1 MKFTT
6 IAAAL
11 PLLGAAS
18 AHFQVLHPWW
28 RGDSFK
34 APASQWNFPCA
45 GVNET
50 QDPANRTQWSSTGG
64 SVKLDVH
71 HAWALTYVNLGL
83 GTNVSSFNI
92 SLVNNFNQT
101 GNGTFCLKETGKNAL
116 AAALTR
122 IGLNATSANGRH
134 GTLQII
140 QIASTGASLFNC
152 ADITLSNT
160 ASLLS
165 DDDCKNSTGVAGVAI
180 QNVGANS
187 TTTNPA
193 SGSGSPAP
201 SNTPGAAANVKPMM
215 GAGALVGLAG
225 LVAAVL

>member
-6 IAAAL
+6 VAATL
-11 PLLGAAS
+11 SLLGLSS
-18 AHFQVLHPWW
+18 AHFEVLHPWW
-28 RGDSFK
+28 RGSSFV
-34 APASQWNFPCA
+34 APASQWNYPCA

-50 QDPANRTQWSSTGG
+50 QDPTNRTQWLSTGG
-64 SVKLDVH
+64 SIKLSVS

-92 SLVNNFNQT
+92 SLVNSFNQT

-116 AAALTR
+116 AAALAR
-122 IGLNATSANGRH
+122 IGLNSTSATGRH

-152 ADITLSNT
+152 ADITLNST
-160 ASLLS
+160 AALLS
-165 DDDCKNSTGVAGVAI
+165 DDDCRNSTGVSGIPIVNADATRTNG
-180 QNVGANS
+180 S
-187 TTTNPA
+187 TAA
-193 SGSGSPAP
+193 SGSPSP
-201 SNTPGAAANVKPMM
+201 SKSPGAAANVRPMM